1 MTRTTPIFSMTP
13 DYTPIVR
20 MMAMQ
25 TRFAIETSQGMM
37 KLAMLPWS
45 GLPRGFASICTPLGS
60 VTVAAKAAESKPAKP
75 VVVQPAAKPKSA
87 APEVIEAKAVE
98 VAETPAPKA
107 KAAPVA
113 TPAPVAEKV
122 AAAPA
127 AKAEKPAAAPVAKAE
142 KPAEA
147 APAPIAA
154 KTEPAPKAEA
164 APAPKVEK
172 PAEPAPAA
180 KVAEAAPAAKAEATP
195 APKVEKAAEAAAAP
209 KAEAAPAMAK
219 PKAIAAPAKPD
230 DLTVLDGV
238 GPKLAEALNAEGIY
252 TYAQIAAWT
261 DANVAWADE
270 NLPGVPGRASRN
282 GWVAQAAGLAK

>member
-37 KLAMLPWS
+37 KLAMLPWT
-45 GLPRGFASICTPLGS
+45 GLPRGLASICTPLGS
-60 VTVAAKAAESKPAKP
+60 VTVAATLAEAKPARP
-75 VVVQPAAKPKSA
+75 VVVKSAPAARTP

-98 VAETPAPKA
+98 VTEAPVAQAETPVAKAVTPAAKAVTPAAKAVTAPVAPLVEKATAAPAPKA
-107 KAAPVA
+107 
-113 TPAPVAEKV
+113 EKM

-127 AKAEKPAAAPVAKAE
+127 PKADSAPAPKV
-142 KPAEA
+142 EA
-147 APAPIAA
+147 APAA
-154 KTEPAPKAEA
+154 KAEA

-172 PAEPAPAA
+172 AAEPAPAVTA
-180 KVAEAAPAAKAEATP
+180 DPAPATDAPAAM
-195 APKVEKAAEAAAAP
+195 V
-209 KAEAAPAMAK
+209 K

-261 DANVAWADE
+261 AENVAWADE